1 MSANIRSIDAL
12 IEFRASLIVFIDD
25 ASLAI
30 QSMTMELH
38 KSFEWIEHERPHYWN
53 DQMKRAYDLVAQT
66 RSAFDSCRM
75 RTVAGHRP
83 ACIEE
88 KQAAIRAKRR
98 LQHCHDQ
105 LKVVKQWANKVRH
118 DADEFRGRFAGLLAM
133 LDGDLPK
140 AVASLEKAIL
150 VLESYAEV
158 ARPMNLD
165 EKKKGK

>member
-12 IEFRASLIVFIDD
+12 IEFRASLIVFIED

-30 QSMTMELH
+30 QSMTLELH
-38 KSFEWIEHERPHYWN
+38 KTFEWIEHECPHYWN
-53 DQMKRAYDLVAQT
+53 AQMKRAYDLVAQT
-66 RSAFDSCRM
+66 RSELDSCRM

-88 KQAAIRAKRR
+88 KQASARAKRR

-105 LKVVKQWANKVRH
+105 LKAVKNWANKVHH
-118 DADEFRGRFAGLLAM
+118 DADEFRGRFGGLIAM

-140 AVASLEKAIL
+140 AVASLEKAITI
-150 VLESYAEV
+150 LESYAEI
-158 ARPMNLD
+158 ARPMNQN
-165 EKKKGK
+165 EKGE